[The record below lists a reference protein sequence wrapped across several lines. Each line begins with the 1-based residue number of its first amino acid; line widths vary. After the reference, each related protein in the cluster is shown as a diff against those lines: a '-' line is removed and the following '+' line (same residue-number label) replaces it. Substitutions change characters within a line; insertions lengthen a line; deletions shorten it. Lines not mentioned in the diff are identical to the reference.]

1 MASEGY
7 EAQVRLLVRVLAE
20 LGDQDRLA
28 LKGGT
33 AINLFVQDLP
43 RLSVDIDLTYTGTE
57 ERETALLHI
66 HEALSIL
73 KTQLEARGL
82 RVNPTALPQ
91 TTAWVKLAV
100 SDARV
105 QVKVEVAPVLRGT
118 VHPPER
124 RRTRPAV
131 EARFG
136 YAEVPVLALP
146 DLYAGK
152 LMAALDRQHPRDLY
166 DVHLFLEQGRLDT
179 ATVQAFLVYLISHNR
194 PLHEILRPR
203 LKDVSQD
210 YDRAFVGMTVEP
222 VPLPVLEAGRIR
234 LIAELHAA
242 MTEEDRGFLMDVAA
256 GQPDWARFSFPEAAD
271 LPAVRWK
278 LHNIARM
285 TPVKRRAATEAL
297 RQSLS
302 PEGTAPVDP

>member
-1 MASEGY
+1 M
-7 EAQVRLLVRVLAE
+7 LAE

-57 ERETALLHI
+57 ERETALTRI
-66 HEALSIL
+66 HEALSVL
-73 KTQLEARGL
+73 KTRLEARGL
-82 RVNPTALPQ
+82 RVNPTLLPQ
-91 TTAWVKLAV
+91 TSAWVKLTV
-100 SDARV
+100 GDGRV

-118 VHPPER
+118 VHLPAR
-124 RRTRPAV
+124 RRTRPGV

-136 YAEVPVLALP
+136 YAEVLMLALP

-152 LMAALDRQHPRDLY
+152 LVAALDRQHPRDLY
-166 DVHLFLEQGRLDT
+166 DVHLFLEQGLLDA

-194 PLHEILRPR
+194 PLHEVLRPR
-203 LKDVSQD
+203 LKNIRQD

-222 VPLPVLEAGRIR
+222 VPLAALEAARSR
-234 LIAELHAA
+234 LIAEVHAA
-242 MTEEDRGFLMDVAA
+242 LTENDREFLMSVAA
-256 GQPDWARFSFPEAAD
+256 GQPDWAQFSFPDVAG

-285 TPVKRRAATEAL
+285 TAAKRRAAAEDL
-297 RQSLS
+297 RQVLW
-302 PEGTAPVDP
+302 PE